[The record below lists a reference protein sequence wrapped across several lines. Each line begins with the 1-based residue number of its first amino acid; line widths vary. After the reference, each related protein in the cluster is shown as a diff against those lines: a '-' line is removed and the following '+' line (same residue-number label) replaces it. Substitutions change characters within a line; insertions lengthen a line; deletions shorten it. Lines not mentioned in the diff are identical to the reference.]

1 MTFTFSESPKTG
13 FVATRLICNYVL
25 LYFMPI
31 QMTKGLEDDKVYR
44 GINNYQVFYEK
55 KDTAQGNAASAAVR

>member
-1 MTFTFSESPKTG
+1 MFYEKKDTAQG
-13 FVATRLICNYVL
+13 NVASAAVRYVI
-25 LYFMPI
+25 Y
-31 QMTKGLEDDKVYR
+31 KVYR

>member
-1 MTFTFSESPKTG
+1 
-13 FVATRLICNYVL
+13 
-25 LYFMPI
+25 
-31 QMTKGLEDDKVYR
+31 MTKGIEDDKVYR